1 LRRHYVG
8 SIALMGVGWGAAAL
22 SGSIWLAVVFV
33 VGGAAG
39 NGAAVVCNR
48 LLVQRGAPDQYRG
61 RALATIMSLN
71 YAVLG
76 LAMAAAGVLTDLI
89 GARAV
94 WAAAGAVY
102 LFAALVAF
110 VSTRWLPVAAAAEQ
124 QAIESSSE
132 SAVAALANGRETEPA
147 LAVEPNGKRGRG
159 LERIATLLEEIEA
172 RRARERD
179 QTTRR

>member
-1 LRRHYVG
+1 GLRRHYVG

-71 YAVLG
+71 YPVLG
-76 LAMAAAGVLTDLI
+76 LAMAAPGVLPALT
-89 GARAV
+89 GAPPLR
-94 WAAAGAVY
+94 AAA
-102 LFAALVAF
+102 
-110 VSTRWLPVAAAAEQ
+110 R
-124 QAIESSSE
+124 
-132 SAVAALANGRETEPA
+132 
-147 LAVEPNGKRGRG
+147 
-159 LERIATLLEEIEA
+159 
-172 RRARERD
+172 
-179 QTTRR
+179 